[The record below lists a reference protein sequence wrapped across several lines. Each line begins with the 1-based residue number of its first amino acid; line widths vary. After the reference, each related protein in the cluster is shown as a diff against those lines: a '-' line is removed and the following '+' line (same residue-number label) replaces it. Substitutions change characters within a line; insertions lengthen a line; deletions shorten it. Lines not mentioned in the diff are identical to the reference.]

1 VAEVILHGKTAVK
14 QCSGDDDDK
23 RWCGGDGDKRW
34 RVKMT
39 NRVPVYLC
47 DLFFTCGS
55 FIFLISTIEFS
66 HATCLTSLRQTEKL
80 DMFTTGAYPDS
91 PRRQFIF

>member
-39 NRVPVYLC
+39 NRVPV
-47 DLFFTCGS
+47 
-55 FIFLISTIEFS
+55 
-66 HATCLTSLRQTEKL
+66 
-80 DMFTTGAYPDS
+80 
-91 PRRQFIF
+91 